1 MDNSDIRARIVDA
14 VRLTL
19 EEGGL
24 RALRLPEI
32 ARRAGLDLAALHAIA
47 STPQAALRLALT
59 HIDDQVL
66 AEGPADGT
74 DSARDR
80 LFEIMMRRYDALVPW
95 RGALQLMM
103 RSLPPDPFSAIG
115 LALAVERSM
124 GAMLE
129 AAGISATG
137 LAGGLRVR
145 GLCLVHADVLRQFID
160 DDTADL
166 AATMKALDTRLKQ
179 VERFAP
185 LLDRFDHL
193 PRTAAKHA
201 GSSIRQ
207 DKPQTS
213 VGDDAIVM

>member
-1 MDNSDIRARIVDA
+1 MDSSDTRARIVDA

-19 EEGGL
+19 EDGGL
-24 RALRLPEI
+24 RALHLPEL
-32 ARRAGLDLAALHAIA
+32 ARRTGLDRAALHAVVP
-47 STPQAALRLALT
+47 SPQAALRLALK

-66 AEGPADGT
+66 AEGRADEA
-74 DSARDR
+74 DPARDR

-95 RGALQLMM
+95 RGALRRMM
-103 RSLPPDPFSAIG
+103 RSLPPDPFSAID

-124 GAMLE
+124 AAMLE
-129 AAGISATG
+129 AAGISASG
-137 LAGGLRVR
+137 LAGALRVR
-145 GLCLVHADVLRQFID
+145 GLCLVHGDVLCQFIE

-193 PRTAAKHA
+193 SRTAANQPG
-201 GSSIRQ
+201 GSTRQ
-207 DKPQTS
+207 DRPQPAA
-213 VGDDAIVM
+213 GDNAIVM

>member
-1 MDNSDIRARIVDA
+1 MDNSDTRARIVDA
-14 VRLTL
+14 VRLML

-24 RALRLPEI
+24 RALHLPEI
-32 ARRAGLDLAALHAIA
+32 ARRTDLDRAALHAIA
-47 STPQAALRLALT
+47 PSPQAALRLALK

-66 AEGPADGT
+66 AEGRADEA

-95 RGALQLMM
+95 RGALKRMM
-103 RSLPPDPFSAIG
+103 RSLPPDPFSAID

-124 GAMLE
+124 AAMLE
-129 AAGISATG
+129 AAGISAGG
-137 LAGGLRVR
+137 LAGALRVR
-145 GLCLVHADVLRQFID
+145 GLCLVHADVLRSFIND
-160 DDTADL
+160 ETVDL

-193 PRTAAKHA
+193 SRNAAKQA

-207 DKPQTS
+207 DRPQLAA
-213 VGDDAIVM
+213 GDDAIII